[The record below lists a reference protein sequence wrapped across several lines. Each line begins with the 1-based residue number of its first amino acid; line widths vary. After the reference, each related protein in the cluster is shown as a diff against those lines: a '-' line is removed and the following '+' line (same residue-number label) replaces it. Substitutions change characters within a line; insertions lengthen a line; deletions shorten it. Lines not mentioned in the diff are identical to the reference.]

1 MRTETSALEAAFS
14 PETFRSQGH
23 ALVDRLA
30 DHLKAALA
38 REMPQTQPWKEPEA
52 NLADW
57 PADFSEGPGA
67 DFLPFVESFLR
78 DSIRLHHPRYMGHQV
93 SAPLPMAAL
102 LDFAAALLNNSM
114 AVYEMGP
121 AGTALEINVV
131 KWMGKKLGLGEN
143 CGGILTSGGTLGTL
157 TALLAARQAKS
168 GFDAWNEGVGAKN
181 LAVIASEQCHYCA
194 TRAVKVMG
202 LGSGGFVAAAT
213 DGRFRMTR
221 DSLKDALARAKAEGK
236 TAFAVVA
243 SACSTSTGSFDPIDE
258 IADVCRDEGL
268 WLHVDG
274 AHGAAAILSEKHRS
288 LLEGVERADSVV
300 WDAHKMSMMPSLITA
315 VIFKNDADSYKAF
328 AQQAPYLL
336 SAYEPQANANKRE
349 SHTSTKRELRTNF
362 DKTAKAGR
370 FNQAERSYECTKRSM
385 SLKLY
390 GSLKLLGTRV
400 FSDHID
406 ATFDLA
412 RSFASMIR
420 DSSDFELAV
429 APQANIVCFRH
440 VPEGNS
446 DHDALNATIRR
457 RLLEDG
463 RFYIVQTKL
472 QSGLYLRVT
481 FMNAFTTT
489 ADLEELLETIRSL
502 GGIER

>member
-1 MRTETSALEAAFS
+1 MQNAPSPLNEAFS

-30 DHLKAALA
+30 DHLKSAFA
-38 REMPQTQPWKEPEA
+38 RELAQAQPWKEPEA
-52 NLADW
+52 NLSDW
-57 PADFSEGPGA
+57 PADFDTAPRA
-67 DFLPFVESFLR
+67 DFMPFIEAFLR

-102 LDFAAALLNNSM
+102 LDLAAALLNNSM

-121 AGTALEINVV
+121 AGTAMEVNVV
-131 KWMGKKLGLGEN
+131 KWMGEKLGLGKN
-143 CGGILTSGGTLGTL
+143 SGGIITSGGTLGTL
-157 TALLAARQAKS
+157 TALLAARQAQA
-168 GFDAWNEGVGAKN
+168 GFDVWNEGVGANN

-194 TRAVKVMG
+194 SRAVKVMG
-202 LGSGGFVAAAT
+202 LGSGGFIAAST
-213 DGRFRMTR
+213 DGQFRMTAGT
-221 DSLKDALARAKAEGK
+221 LKDAFARAEAEGK
-236 TAFAVVA
+236 KVFAVVA
-243 SACSTSTGSFDPIDE
+243 SACSTSTGSFDPIDD
-258 IADVCRDEGL
+258 IADVCRNKGV

-274 AHGAAAILSEKHRS
+274 AHGAAAILSDKYRH
-288 LLEGVERADSVV
+288 LLKGVERADSVV
-300 WDAHKMSMMPSLITA
+300 WDAHKMSLMPSLVTA
-315 VIFKNDADSYKAF
+315 VIFKNNDDSYKAF

-336 SAYEPQANANKRE
+336 
-349 SHTSTKRELRTNF
+349 

-400 FSDHID
+400 FSDHVD

-412 RSFASMIR
+412 RSFSSMIR

-440 VPEGNS
+440 VPEGES
-446 DHDALNATIRR
+446 DPDALNAAIRR

-463 RFYIVQTKL
+463 RFYIVQTQL
-472 QSGLYLRVT
+472 PRGLYLRVT
-481 FMNAFTTT
+481 LMNPFTTT
-489 ADLEELLETIRSL
+489 ADLEELLEKIRNL
-502 GGIER
+502 GRIK